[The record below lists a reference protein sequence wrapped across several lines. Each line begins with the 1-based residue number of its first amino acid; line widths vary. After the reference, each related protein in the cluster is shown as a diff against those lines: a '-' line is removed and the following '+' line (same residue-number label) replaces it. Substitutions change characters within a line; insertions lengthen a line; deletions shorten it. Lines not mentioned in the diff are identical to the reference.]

1 MIVVKVVLV
10 IVVKVVLVIVVMVW
24 QEEGGNLDHDCGDYG
39 YGGDGLDH
47 DSDGCSGGGV
57 ADGDLDDEKLY
68 STECE

>member
-1 MIVVKVVLV
+1 M
-10 IVVKVVLVIVVMVW
+10 IVVMVW

-39 YGGDGLDH
+39 DGGDGLDH